1 MTAKN
6 CLQILM
12 DNDAPGSAVGTP
24 APSRQPDD
32 ALDPELIDELDLKP
46 GEVDLCLLTRWRFK
60 THFETCRPGRSL
72 FAHAIAYDA
81 LAASEAAFLNSR
93 RSRIGGE
100 SGIGS

>member
-46 GEVDLCLLTRWRFK
+46 GEAPAGVSKRTSK
-60 THFETCRPGRSL
+60 PAGR
-72 FAHAIAYDA
+72 
-81 LAASEAAFLNSR
+81 EGRCSR
-93 RSRIGGE
+93 TRSRTTH
-100 SGIGS
+100 